1 MLRNST
7 STFGWVTIVLH
18 WAIAALILG
27 LLALGFA
34 MRRLS
39 LDPALQF
46 SLYQWHKSFGFTVF
60 ALAAFRAAWH
70 LFERQPQPAAGLTP
84 IERRASV
91 ATHGALIALTLA
103 VPLAGWAVASTST
116 LNIPSFYFDWLVI
129 PHLPMAKSQAAETFW
144 TSAHAILAYTML
156 ALVLIHAM
164 AALYHHIVRRDDVLA
179 RMLANRLRLHGQIEK
194 TNGDPLVAKRK
205 HP

>member
-1 MLRNST
+1 MLRNSR

-18 WAIAALILG
+18 WMIAALILG
-27 LLALGFA
+27 LIALGFA

-46 SLYQWHKSFGFTVF
+46 SLYQWHKSFGFTVL

-70 LFERQPQPAAGLTP
+70 VFDRKPEATAGLSP
-84 IERRASV
+84 LERHASST
-91 ATHGALIALTLA
+91 THVVLIVLTLA

-116 LNIPSFYFDWLVI
+116 LNIPSFYFDWFVI
-129 PHLPMAKSQAAETFW
+129 PHLPMAKSEAAETFW
-144 TSAHAILAYTML
+144 TSAHAILAYAML

-164 AALYHHIVRRDDVLA
+164 AALYHHVVRRDDVLA
-179 RMLANRLRLHGQIEK
+179 RMLAKRPQLHGHIQK
-194 TNGDPLVAKRK
+194 TNGDRLVAKRK
-205 HP
+205 YP